1 MTDTSRIPATVAS
14 LALPHLQAT
23 LSGYDMGLFTGH
35 LNRRSQRLF
44 RNDRTWTLLIQST
57 KQITEFSHIMTRYAT
72 AVTLP
77 KLFIMGPFV

>member
-1 MTDTSRIPATVAS
+1 MTDTGRIPATVAS
-14 LALPHLQAT
+14 PALPHLQAT